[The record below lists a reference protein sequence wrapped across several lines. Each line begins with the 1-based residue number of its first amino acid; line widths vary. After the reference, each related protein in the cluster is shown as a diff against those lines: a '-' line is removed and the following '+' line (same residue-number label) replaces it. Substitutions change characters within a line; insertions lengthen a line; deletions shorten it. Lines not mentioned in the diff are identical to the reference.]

1 MSEATERE
9 GTETPPPAPDHD
21 GAPPTATVAVEG
33 GNEAV
38 AGSTDAG
45 PTDGG
50 STDGGSTD
58 GGPTTP
64 GRPRRGWVR
73 SELLLAL
80 EVLAL
85 TSFVYARPVFDAFG
99 DSPETF
105 VARGADWLDVVLF
118 ALAIHLILPVV
129 LSGAAAAVGLVGR
142 LAGRDVRRVAHL
154 AIVTGLAGV
163 VVWQLVR
170 PVADWPRPA
179 SLSFCALLGAA
190 AAVARWRWEATG
202 RFLRYAG
209 AATVVFL
216 VQFLVLSPTASIVQG
231 GRHAGVDGDVAAAV
245 AAAVGPD
252 GPPVVMVVLDG
263 LSTNLMLDGEGRIDA
278 GLYPNLAGLAS
289 DSTWYRN
296 HTTVAQVTLEAVPA
310 ILTGSLPGGSTPPPA
325 PVVGEHPDN
334 LFTLLGGSYDVHAGE
349 RITGLCPLSLCA
361 EDPGMPVPALLR
373 DAQRIWR
380 QTMTD
385 SLGDPE
391 LIPAAF
397 SDRFGLFQ
405 RWIDEQDFAR
415 GDRPDLFFYHLL
427 LPHAG
432 WEYLP
437 DGRPYAASQPPS
449 GLFLGAWGEWGND
462 VGRQRHVL
470 QAQASDRLLGALLDR
485 LREAGTYDDALV
497 VVTADHGYAFDEDA
511 PWRGV
516 SEGNVDDILWTP
528 LIVKSPGQTAGRID
542 DRNVNTTDIVPTIA
556 DELGIDMP
564 FDVDGEAA
572 PGADREAGDKW
583 VVDWEFG
590 RLRSQEGDDLI
601 DVDGDESFA
610 RVLAADPVEGEGP
623 LAVWQR
629 GEHGDLV
636 GRSVGDL
643 DVGPARPE
651 TVDVEH
657 LGQWDRVDAARPPIE
672 LVATAPLPV
681 GVPVAVA
688 VDDVVVAVA
697 PTGPTPFG
705 VASLHALLWPEPMH
719 DGDNELAL
727 YLVTGDRDAPVLEP
741 LAARAK
747 S

>member
-1 MSEATERE
+1 
-9 GTETPPPAPDHD
+9 
-21 GAPPTATVAVEG
+21 
-33 GNEAV
+33 
-38 AGSTDAG
+38 
-45 PTDGG
+45 
-50 STDGGSTD
+50 
-58 GGPTTP
+58 
-64 GRPRRGWVR
+64 
-73 SELLLAL
+73 
-80 EVLAL
+80 
-85 TSFVYARPVFDAFG
+85 
-99 DSPETF
+99 
-105 VARGADWLDVVLF
+105 
-118 ALAIHLILPVV
+118 
-129 LSGAAAAVGLVGR
+129 
-142 LAGRDVRRVAHL
+142 
-154 AIVTGLAGV
+154 
-163 VVWQLVR
+163 
-170 PVADWPRPA
+170 
-179 SLSFCALLGAA
+179 
-190 AAVARWRWEATG
+190 
-202 RFLRYAG
+202 
-209 AATVVFL
+209 
-216 VQFLVLSPTASIVQG
+216 
-231 GRHAGVDGDVAAAV
+231 
-245 AAAVGPD
+245 
-252 GPPVVMVVLDG
+252 
-263 LSTNLMLDGEGRIDA
+263 
-278 GLYPNLAGLAS
+278 
-289 DSTWYRN
+289 
-296 HTTVAQVTLEAVPA
+296 
-310 ILTGSLPGGSTPPPA
+310 
-325 PVVGEHPDN
+325 
-334 LFTLLGGSYDVHAGE
+334 
-349 RITGLCPLSLCA
+349 
-361 EDPGMPVPALLR
+361 VPALLR

-397 SDRFGLFQ
+397 SDRFGVFQ